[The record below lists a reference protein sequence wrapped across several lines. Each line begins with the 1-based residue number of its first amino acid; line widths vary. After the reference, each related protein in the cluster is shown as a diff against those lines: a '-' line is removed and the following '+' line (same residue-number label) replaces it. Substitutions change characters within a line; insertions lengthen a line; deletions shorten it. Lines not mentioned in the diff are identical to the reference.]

1 MGQISLTLASSDYNR
16 LKEQAQ
22 KNGLKPL
29 TNASASLALMI
40 RASKRVPG
48 LVCAIN
54 AAMNANRTTEASP
67 SSKRGVS
74 VSVTISDDDLAAL
87 YAQAELN
94 VLRPATYAASLISAA
109 VNGQMSSP
117 AAWEDLKQTVSSQN
131 GLPLDRESIEKE
143 FGPRTVMAWNAR
155 TQSLEERDSE

>member
-1 MGQISLTLASSDYNR
+1 MGQISLTLTESDYNR

-54 AAMNANRTTEASP
+54 AAMNAKRTPEASM

-74 VSVTISDDDLAAL
+74 VCVTISDDDLDAL
-87 YAQAELN
+87 YKQSELN
-94 VLRPATYAASLISAA
+94 ALRPATYAASLVSAA
-109 VNGQMSSP
+109 VNGQMSNP
-117 AAWEDLKQTVSSQN
+117 KAWEDLKQTVSSRD
-131 GLPLDRESIEKE
+131 GIPLDKESTEKE
-143 FGPRTVMAWNAR
+143 FGPRTVTAWNAW
-155 TQSLEERDSE
+155 TQKFEEVDCE